1 MPPSTQP
8 ARARGSEMNLGKLIE
23 ELRNADPDYIAP
35 IGFAAP
41 RSYRG
46 YYEDVA
52 FKPAENVSVA
62 SMLRH
67 AESALGATFEGYKGG
82 KYTMGERTTCWIS
95 NYGESGGDCIGSVLV
110 AYLTGQARKGEG
122 E

>member
-1 MPPSTQP
+1 
-8 ARARGSEMNLGKLIE
+8 MNLGKLIE

-122 E
+122 EW

>member
-1 MPPSTQP
+1 
-8 ARARGSEMNLGKLIE
+8 MNLGKLIE

-52 FKPAENVSVA
+52 FEPAENVSVA

-82 KYTMGERTTCWIS
+82 EYTMGEWTTCWIS

-122 E
+122 EQ

>member
-1 MPPSTQP
+1 
-8 ARARGSEMNLGKLIE
+8 MNLGKLIE

-52 FKPAENVSVA
+52 FEPAENVSVA

-82 KYTMGERTTCWIS
+82 EYTMDEWTTCWIS
-95 NYGESGGDCIGSVLV
+95 NYGESGGVCIGSVLV

>member
-1 MPPSTQP
+1 
-8 ARARGSEMNLGKLIE
+8 MNLGELIRR
-23 ELRNADPDYIAP
+23 LRNADPAYIAP
-35 IGFAAP
+35 LGFAAP

-67 AESALGATFEGYKGG
+67 AESALGATFEGYKAGQ
-82 KYTMGERTTCWIS
+82 YVE
-95 NYGESGGDCIGSVLV
+95 VLRV
-110 AYLTGQARKGEG
+110 D
-122 E
+122 